1 MSKVSLKEKI
11 AVVTGSAK
19 GIGFAISKEFAENN
33 DMTVIVCSRSIQKV
47 ERAAKQINGK
57 AFAAEIDIT
66 CNASVI
72 SFLQQVLSN
81 HGRIDILINNA
92 GYPFNSEIW
101 YKKFHQITD
110 EELDKILEVDLKG
123 SVRLSKAVIN
133 HMLKDGI
140 GGVIINIS
148 STPAIAGHV
157 QGAPYTLAKAA
168 LIALTKHIAMEYGRN
183 NIRAYTLALGNI
195 ATEATFNSM
204 SQEDR
209 KKASEEAS
217 MRRWGEPEEVAKVAA
232 CIASSNFS
240 FTTGNTIVIDGGR
253 VLL

>member
-1 MSKVSLKEKI
+1 LSVLGVFKKQR
-11 AVVTGSAK
+11 AV
-19 GIGFAISKEFAENN
+19 
-33 DMTVIVCSRSIQKV
+33 
-47 ERAAKQINGK
+47 KQINGK
-57 AFAAEIDIT
+57 AFAAETDIT
-66 CNASVI
+66 CNASVK
-72 SFLQQVLSN
+72 SFLQQVLSH

-92 GYPFNSEIW
+92 GYPFNREIW

-110 EELDKILEVDLKG
+110 EELDKILEVNLKG
-123 SVRLSKAVIN
+123 SVRLSKAVIK

-140 GGVIINIS
+140 GGVIISIS

-157 QGAPYTLAKAA
+157 QGAPYTIAKVA

-232 CIASSNFS
+232 YIASSNFS
-240 FTTGNTIVIDGGR
+240 FTTGNIIVIDGGR

>member
-1 MSKVSLKEKI
+1 MSVLGVFKKQR
-11 AVVTGSAK
+11 AV
-19 GIGFAISKEFAENN
+19 
-33 DMTVIVCSRSIQKV
+33 
-47 ERAAKQINGK
+47 KQINGK
-57 AFAAEIDIT
+57 AFAAETDIT

-72 SFLQQVLSN
+72 SFLQQVLSH

-110 EELDKILEVDLKG
+110 EELDKILEVNLKG
-123 SVRLSKAVIN
+123 SVRLSKAVIK

-204 SQEDR
+204 SKEDR
-209 KKASEEAS
+209 KKAGEEAS
-217 MRRWGEPEEVAKVAA
+217 MKRWGKPEEVAKVAA
-232 CIASSNFS
+232 CLAGCNFS
-240 FTTGNTIVIDGGR
+240 FTTGNTIVIDGGT